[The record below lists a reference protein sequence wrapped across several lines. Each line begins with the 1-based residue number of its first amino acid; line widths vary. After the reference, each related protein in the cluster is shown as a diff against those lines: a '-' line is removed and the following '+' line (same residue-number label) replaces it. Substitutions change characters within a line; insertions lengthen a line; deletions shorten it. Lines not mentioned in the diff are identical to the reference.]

1 MSDGFIDQILTRK
14 SNRSQPLRVRLDEG
28 HLSLRSEGRVGSL
41 RMVEEMD
48 FLETVKRKYVGRW
61 IGLKGSDV
69 LVVSDSHDE
78 ILRQLREKGADGV
91 YVFYSPT
98 ENEKQYGFLFVVYK

>member
-1 MSDGFIDQILTRK
+1 M
-14 SNRSQPLRVRLDEG
+14 VDEI
-28 HLSLRSEGRVGSL
+28 
-41 RMVEEMD
+41 D

-61 IGLKGSDV
+61 IALKGEDV

-78 ILRQLREKGADGV
+78 ILRQLREKAADGV

-98 ENEKQYGFLFVVYK
+98 ENEKEYGFLFVVRK

>member
-1 MSDGFIDQILTRK
+1 M
-14 SNRSQPLRVRLDEG
+14 
-28 HLSLRSEGRVGSL
+28 GSS

-48 FLETVKRKYVGRW
+48 FLETVKRRYVGKW

-78 ILRQLREKGADGV
+78 ILRQLRKKEADSV

-98 ENEKQYGFLFVVYK
+98 ENEKEYGFLFVACK